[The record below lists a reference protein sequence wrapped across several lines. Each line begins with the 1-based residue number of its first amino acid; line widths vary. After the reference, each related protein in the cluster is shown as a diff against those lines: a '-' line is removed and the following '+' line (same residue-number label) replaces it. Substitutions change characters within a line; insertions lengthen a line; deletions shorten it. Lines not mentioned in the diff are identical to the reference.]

1 LKVKKVVKFLIGFGV
16 TIFVI
21 ALIGA
26 ALADESPQEPTKP
39 AAVVKDSEPV
49 KAPEKPAEKA
59 NDPRINLKEFE
70 AIENGMT
77 YEEVVA
83 IVGGEGQVLSEVGKK
98 GEPMYT
104 IMIMYE
110 GEEGIGANANFMFQD
125 GELQSK
131 AQLLLK

>member
-1 LKVKKVVKFLIGFGV
+1 VKKVVKFLIGFGV
-16 TIFVI
+16 TIFVV

-26 ALADESPQEPTKP
+26 ALADESPQEPAKP
-39 AAVVKDSEPV
+39 AAVVKDSELD
-49 KAPEKPAEKA
+49 KTPEKPVEKA

-77 YEEVVA
+77 YEEVVS

-98 GEPMYT
+98 GEPVYT